1 MTRLTTEQAARRL
14 GIKPATLY
22 AYVSRGIIESSPSR
36 AGRQR
41 TFSSGDIED
50 LAKRGRPRQASRSHA
65 LDFTIDTA
73 VTSITQDQLSYRGHD
88 AIELASSAT
97 YEQVAGLLM
106 DGAITSH
113 REWPALEV
121 TVPDDLGAFARVAF
135 VAIVAG
141 SRDPL
146 RIDLSSGSVAG
157 TARALI
163 CSVVGSMPVL
173 GDGRTPRLTIDGHAY
188 RSTIAG
194 RLWTRLSP
202 RRPVTGMV
210 EILNAALVLLADHE
224 LAVSTVAARVA
235 ASTRADPYAVVSA
248 AVAAMSGPLHG
259 GAVRPA
265 SRMLHDVLARTD
277 RGEGRLGAERAVSDA
292 LELFG
297 AYPGFGHMVYKS
309 GDPRAEAMLTMLRR
323 VAGGTREMNVI
334 DDVVAAIHR
343 RRELRPNIDLAL
355 AAFGLVGGLPEHCGQ
370 AIFSLARIAG
380 WTAHAIEEYGEAPL
394 RYRARAVYVGPDG

>member
-22 AYVSRGIIESSPSR
+22 AYVSRGIVESSPSR
-36 AGRQR
+36 DGRQR
-41 TFSSGDIED
+41 TFSAGDIED

-73 VTSITQDQLSYRGHD
+73 VTSITQHQLSYRGHN
-88 AIELASSAT
+88 AVELASSVT

-106 DGAITSH
+106 EGAIAVH
-113 REWPALEV
+113 REWPASEV
-121 TVPDDLGAFARVAF
+121 TVPDDLGVFERVAF

-146 RIDLSSGSVAG
+146 RIDLSPGSVAE

-163 CSVVGSMPVL
+163 CSVVGSLPAL
-173 GDGRTPRLTIDGHAY
+173 GDGRTPRLTIGGQVY

-265 SRMLHDVLARTD
+265 SRMLHDALARTD
-277 RGEGRLGAERAVSDA
+277 RGEGRLGAERAASDA

-297 AYPGFGHMVYKS
+297 AYPGFGHVVYKS

-323 VAGGTREMNVI
+323 VAGGTKEMNVV
-334 DDVVAAIHR
+334 DGVVAAIHR

-355 AAFGLVGGLPEHCGQ
+355 AAFGLVGGLPEQSGQ
-370 AIFSLARIAG
+370 VIFSLARIAG

>member
-1 MTRLTTEQAARRL
+1 MTRLTTDQAARRL
-14 GIKPATLY
+14 GIKPTTLY
-22 AYVSRGIIESSPSR
+22 AYVSRGIIESLPSR
-36 AGRQR
+36 DGRQR
-41 TFSSGDIED
+41 TFSAADIER

-73 VTSITQDQLSYRGHD
+73 VTSITQHQLTYRGHD
-88 AIELASSAT
+88 AVKLAESAT
-97 YEQVAGLLM
+97 YEQVADLLM
-106 DGAITSH
+106 EGTLSTH
-113 REWPALEV
+113 REWPAAEITAPLE
-121 TVPDDLGAFARVAF
+121 LGVFELVAF

-141 SRDPL
+141 SQDPL
-146 RIDLSSGSVAG
+146 RNDLSPASVAQ

-163 CSVVGSMPVL
+163 CSVVGSMPAL
-173 GDGRTPRLTIDGHAY
+173 GDGRTPRLTIDGNVY

-194 RLWTRLSP
+194 RLWTRLSA
-202 RRPVTGMV
+202 RRPAPGMV

-259 GAVRPA
+259 GASRPA
-265 SRMLHDVLARTD
+265 SRMLRDALARAD
-277 RGEGRLGAERAVSDA
+277 RGEGRVGAERAASDA

-309 GDPRAEAMLTMLRR
+309 GDPRADALFGMLRR
-323 VAGGTREMNVI
+323 VAGGSKEMAVVDSVI
-334 DDVVAAIHR
+334 AAIDR
-343 RRELRPNIDLAL
+343 RRGIRPNIDLAL
-355 AAFGLVGGLPEHCGQ
+355 AALGLVAGIPDESGQ
-370 AIFSLARIAG
+370 MIFSLARIAG

-394 RYRARAVYVGPDG
+394 RFRARAVYVGSNV

>member
-22 AYVSRGIIESSPSR
+22 AYVSRGIVESTPSR
-36 AGRQR
+36 DGRQR
-41 TFSSGDIED
+41 TFSATDIED
-50 LAKRGRPRQASRSHA
+50 LAKRGRPRQSSRSHA

-73 VTSITQDQLSYRGHD
+73 VTSITQHHFAYRGHD

-106 DGAITSH
+106 EGEINPH
-113 REWPALEV
+113 REWPAREV
-121 TVPDDLGAFARVAF
+121 TVPADLGVFERVAF

-146 RIDLSSGSVAG
+146 RIDLSAGSVTE

-163 CSVVGSMPVL
+163 CSVVGSMPAL
-173 GDGRTPRLTIDGHAY
+173 GDGRTPRLTIGGQAY

-194 RLWTRLSP
+194 RLWPRLSA
-202 RRPVTGMV
+202 RRPPPGMV
-210 EILNAALVLLADHE
+210 EILNAALVLLSDHE

-259 GAVRPA
+259 GASRPA
-265 SRMLHDVLARTD
+265 SRMLNEALARAD
-277 RGEGRLGAERAVSDA
+277 RGEGRIGAERAASDA
-292 LELFG
+292 LETFG
-297 AYPGFGHMVYKS
+297 MYPGFGHMVYKS
-309 GDPRAEAMLTMLRR
+309 GDPRAEAMLAMLRR
-323 VAGGTREMNVI
+323 VAGGSKEMNVV
-334 DDVVAAIHR
+334 DGVVAAIHR
-343 RRELRPNIDLAL
+343 RREIRPNIDLAL
-355 AAFGLVGGLPEHCGQ
+355 AAFSLVAGLPEQSGQ
-370 AIFSLARIAG
+370 VIFSLARIAG
-380 WTAHAIEEYGEAPL
+380 WAAHAIEEYGEAPL
-394 RYRARAVYVGPDG
+394 RYRARAVYVGANA